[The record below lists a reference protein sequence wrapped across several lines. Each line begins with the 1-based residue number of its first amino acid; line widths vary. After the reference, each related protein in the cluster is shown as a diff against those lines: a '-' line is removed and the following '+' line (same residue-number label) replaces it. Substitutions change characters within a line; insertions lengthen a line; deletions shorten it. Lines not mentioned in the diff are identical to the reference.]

1 MTVEN
6 VKINRSFRYILIIMC
21 LLIIVVIG
29 GGILNYYKDNKT
41 LKIEA
46 LRTLNNLT
54 DLKIEQIVRW
64 QNERLGDA
72 KLIQSSKS
80 ISDAVNQFISQRNK
94 EQQKVLL
101 YIFDKYMQAY
111 QYRDYRL
118 IDNQGKVLLSGSKEN
133 NALGPYAQ
141 SISKDIIHKKTI
153 FLSDIHVSPFNNKPH
168 MDLWIPI
175 LYPSNEYDAPVV
187 GAIIL
192 EIDPDQ
198 FLYPYLEKWTNPTN
212 TSESFLVRQ
221 EGKEVVFISPLRN
234 SKAKPLEMR
243 IPLSRSELVAVRAIK
258 GEKEISFGKDYRGK
272 WVLSAAKPVP
282 GSGWYLVAKVDLDEV
297 LAPAKEKGLWILG
310 TVIILVGF
318 CLFTILLIWKQ
329 QQVHLENLALQNE
342 MEKKRYQGRYEL
354 LAQNAYDTIVLANQD
369 CWIIEANHQA
379 EKLYGYTQDEIQS
392 MKIEQLFAPECSSL
406 LLEIREKLKTETGQ
420 IIVANHIKKNQQVFQ
435 AEISISQISIE
446 DETYIQFII
455 RDISLRKK
463 NEDELRYHVGRLEL
477 LASIT
482 TAMPGD
488 EPLADKCE
496 KIAGYVKDA
505 FHLDAC
511 VIRTLDEHQD
521 LHLLAS
527 SGLPESGKI
536 PIMSGRLGLGKL
548 ILRDKKPIVINDVHS
563 DSRLSNF
570 TAMYKGGYEFI
581 SYAGAPMIVGD
592 KVIGIIGVY
601 SSNKLIRFTETDV
614 KHLQIIAN
622 PVGALIANDIL
633 FKDLK
638 NQALELEKQIQV
650 RLESEQKAI
659 HQLEHIHVLH
669 EIDLLITSG
678 ANLEA
683 NLHSVLRRVQ
693 VQLRVDAV
701 EILLL
706 NPASFLLEYKSGIG
720 FHLQD
725 HFTAKL
731 DLTEGFAGKIALEK
745 QSKII
750 LNIFEYSN
758 VSSKFTEW
766 VRKEGFRAYGGVPLI
781 SKGEIKGV
789 MEVYSRTALPDDPDW
804 LEFFENL
811 GTQAAIAIDNAQLF
825 EGLQKTN
832 TELLRAY
839 ETTLEGWSRAMD
851 LRDKDTEGHTQRVA
865 QITVELATRLGI
877 RGEEITQIKRGALL
891 HDIGKIGVPDSI
903 LLKPGPLTDEEW
915 GIMEMHPVY
924 AYEMIYPIEYLRPA
938 IDIPYCHHEKWN
950 GTGYPRG
957 LKGEEIPIAARIFT
971 LVDVWDALTSDRP
984 YRKGWPPEKVWNY
997 IQELS
1002 GVQFDPRITRI
1013 FLNLMMD
1020 QSPKK

>member
-1 MTVEN
+1 MTVAN
-6 VKINRSFRYILIIMC
+6 VKINGSFRYILIIMY
-21 LLIIVVIG
+21 LLVFVVIG
-29 GGILNYYKDNKT
+29 GGVVNYYQDNKT

-64 QNERLGDA
+64 QNERFGDA
-72 KLIQSSKS
+72 RLIQSSEN
-80 ISDAVNQFISQRNK
+80 ISDSVYQFVIRGDKGQR
-94 EQQKVLL
+94 ESLH
-101 YIFDKYMQAY
+101 YILNSYKQAY
-111 QYRDYRL
+111 HYTDYRL

-133 NALGPYAQ
+133 STLGSYAN
-141 SISKDIIHKKTI
+141 SILKDIIYKKTV
-153 FLSDIHVSPFNNKPH
+153 FLSDIHLSPIDSKPH
-168 MDLWIPI
+168 IDLWIPV
-175 LYPSNEYDAPVV
+175 LYPTNEYDASVV
-187 GAIIL
+187 GSIIL

-198 FLYPYLEKWTNPTN
+198 FLYPYLQKWNNPTK

-221 EGKEVVFISPLRN
+221 EGKEVVLVSPLRN
-234 SKAKPLEMR
+234 NKTKPLEMR
-243 IPLSRSELVAVRAIK
+243 LSLSRAELVAVRAIK

-272 WVLSAAKPVP
+272 WVFASAKPVP
-282 GSGWYLVAKVDLDEV
+282 GSNWYLVAKVDRDEV
-297 LAPAKEKGLWILG
+297 LAPGREKGLRILG
-310 TVIILVGF
+310 TVIVLVGF

-354 LAQNAYDTIVLANQD
+354 LAQNAYDTIILANQD
-369 CWIIEANHQA
+369 CWIIDANHQA

-392 MKIEQLFAPECSSL
+392 MKIEQLFAPEFKDV
-406 LLEIREKLKTETGQ
+406 LLETCEKLKTEAGQ
-420 IIVANHIKKNQQVFQ
+420 IVVANHIKKNQQMFQ

-446 DETYIQFII
+446 NETYIQFII
-455 RDISLRKK
+455 RDISVRKK
-463 NEDELRYHVGRLEL
+463 NEDELRYHVDRLEL

-496 KIAGYVKDA
+496 KIAGYVKEA

-536 PIMSGRLGLGKL
+536 PVMSGRLGLGKL
-548 ILRDKKPIVINDVHS
+548 ILRDRTPIVINDVHS
-563 DSRLSNF
+563 DPRLSNF
-570 TAMYKGGYEFI
+570 TTMYKGGYDFV
-581 SYAGAPMIVGD
+581 SYAGAPMVVGD

-601 SSNKLIRFTETDV
+601 SSNKLIRFTETDI

-622 PVGALIANDIL
+622 PVGSLIVNDTL
-633 FKDLK
+633 FNDLK
-638 NQALELEKQIQV
+638 NQTQELEKQIQV
-650 RLESEQKAI
+650 RLESEQKAL

-693 VQLRVDAV
+693 VQLKVDAV

-832 TELLRAY
+832 EELLQAY
-839 ETTLEGWSRAMD
+839 ETTLEGWSMAMD

-915 GIMEMHPVY
+915 VVMKMHPVY

-938 IDIPYCHHEKWN
+938 IDIPYCHHEKWD

-957 LKGEEIPIAARIFT
+957 LKGEEIPIAARIFA

-984 YRKGWPPEKVWNY
+984 YRKGWPPQKVWNY

-1013 FLNLMMD
+1013 FLNLMVD